1 MTSDRSFVWVWLP
14 GGVEPVVAGAVN
26 QNGDEL
32 QFGYGQ
38 SYLRRSDA
46 IMLQPDD
53 LPLAPGAQRPP
64 VGLDAHGVI
73 RDAAP
78 DSWGMQV
85 ILRRFAGEKAGDTNA
100 LPLITYLGE
109 SGSNRIGALDFQESP
124 TEYLPRNTNGTLSEI
139 VEAGDRLARG
149 VPFSAEVD
157 EVLTYG
163 SAIGGA
169 RPKAILTEERPGVS
183 QQIIA
188 KFSVS
193 TDTFPWIQAEAV
205 AMELGRRCGISVP
218 DTSLTHTAGR
228 DVLLVSR
235 FDRPGNGER
244 RSVLSGLTLLGLHEL
259 ASRHGTYVDLVDQ
272 IRIRFRRPDATLREL
287 FTRIVVNVLV
297 GNTDDHPR
305 NIAAFWDGQ
314 MLDLTP
320 AYDICPQPR
329 STGEAFQAMAYGTDG
344 EARARL
350 TDVVAAAGIYRLSTA
365 EAREIVDRCT
375 ATVLDE
381 FEEVCGLMGVDELT
395 RDLLWQ
401 RSVANESVFYPAT

>member
-1 MTSDRSFVWVWLP
+1 MTSERSFVWVWLP
-14 GGVEPVVAGAVN
+14 GATEPVVAGAVT
-26 QNGDEL
+26 QEHGEL
-32 QFGYGQ
+32 RFGYGQ

-53 LPLAPGAQRPP
+53 LPLTSGAQRPP

-85 ILRRFAGEKAGDTNA
+85 ILRRFAGDKAEDTNA
-100 LPLITYLGE
+100 LPLITYLEE

-124 TEYLPRNTNGTLSEI
+124 TDYIPRNTHGTLSEI
-139 VEAGDRLARG
+139 IEAGDRLARG

-157 EVLTYG
+157 DVLTYG

-169 RPKAILTEERPGVS
+169 RPKAIITEERPDGP
-183 QQIIA
+183 QQMIA

-205 AMELGRRCGISVP
+205 GMELGRRCGISVP
-218 DTSLTHTAGR
+218 DTSLTRTAGR

-235 FDRPGNGER
+235 FDRLGNGER
-244 RSVLSGLTLLGLHEL
+244 RSVLSGLTLLGLHEM
-259 ASRHGTYVDLVDQ
+259 ASRHGRYVDLVDQ

-305 NIAAFWDGQ
+305 NIAAFWDGH

-329 STGEAFQAMAYGTDG
+329 STGEASQAMAYGPDG

-350 TDVVAAAGIYRLSTA
+350 TNVVAAAGIYRLSTA
-365 EAREIVDRCT
+365 EAQEIVDRCT

-381 FEEVCGLMGVDELT
+381 FEEVCGLMAVDGLT